1 MNNVGIIDKIQDNI
15 KKQEELQA
23 QRIKMLQAENQAKQ
37 DERNAKLDKQLEK
50 FHLDNVNQETKE
62 SLRYATSLF
71 ATAGS
76 GLSDLFLPTKHIET
90 RNNELL
96 RAITT
101 QNYILIKQQDNLE
114 KQNDEIIS
122 ILKDISNKLDK

>member
-1 MNNVGIIDKIQDNI
+1 MGIIDKIQDNI

-23 QRIKMLQAENQAKQ
+23 QRIKMLEIEDKVKQAEK
-37 DERNAKLDKQLEK
+37 NARLDKQLEK

-122 ILKDISNKLDK
+122 ILKDINNKLDK

>member
-1 MNNVGIIDKIQDNI
+1 MGIIDKIQDNI

-23 QRIKMLQAENQAKQ
+23 QRIKVLQAENQAKL

-122 ILKDISNKLDK
+122 ILKDISKKLDK

>member
-23 QRIKMLQAENQAKQ
+23 QRIKVLQAENQAKL

-122 ILKDISNKLDK
+122 ILKDISKKLDK

>member
-1 MNNVGIIDKIQDNI
+1 MGIIDKIQDNI

-23 QRIKMLQAENQAKQ
+23 QRIKLLQAENQAKQ

-71 ATAGS
+71 VTAGS

-122 ILKDISNKLDK
+122 ILKDISDKLDK

>member
-1 MNNVGIIDKIQDNI
+1 MGIIDKIQDNI

-23 QRIKMLQAENQAKQ
+23 QRIKVLQAENQAKQ

-122 ILKDISNKLDK
+122 ILKDISKKLDK

>member
-23 QRIKMLQAENQAKQ
+23 QRIKVLQAENQAKL

-71 ATAGS
+71 STAGS

-122 ILKDISNKLDK
+122 ILKDISKKLDK

>member
-1 MNNVGIIDKIQDNI
+1 MGIIDKIQDNI

-23 QRIKMLQAENQAKQ
+23 QRIKELQAENQAKL

-76 GLSDLFLPTKHIET
+76 GLSDLFLPTKHVET

-122 ILKDISNKLDK
+122 ILKDISDKLDK

>member
-1 MNNVGIIDKIQDNI
+1 MGIIDKIQDNI
-15 KKQEELQA
+15 KKQEELQT

-37 DERNAKLDKQLEK
+37 DEKNARLDKQLEK

-122 ILKDISNKLDK
+122 ILKNISKKLDK

>member
-1 MNNVGIIDKIQDNI
+1 MGIIDKIQDNI

-23 QRIKMLQAENQAKQ
+23 QRIKVLQDENQAKL
-37 DERNAKLDKQLEK
+37 DERNARLDKQLEK

>member
-1 MNNVGIIDKIQDNI
+1 MGIIDKIQDNI
-15 KKQEELQA
+15 KKKEELQA
-23 QRIKMLQAENQAKQ
+23 QRIKVLQAENQAKQ
-37 DERNAKLDKQLEK
+37 DERNARLDKQLEK

-122 ILKDISNKLDK
+122 ILKDISKKLDK

>member
-1 MNNVGIIDKIQDNI
+1 MGIIDKIQDNI

-23 QRIKMLQAENQAKQ
+23 QRIKLLQAENQAKL

-114 KQNDEIIS
+114 KQNDEIIA
-122 ILKDISNKLDK
+122 ILKDISKKLDK

>member
-1 MNNVGIIDKIQDNI
+1 MGIIDKIQDNI

-23 QRIKMLQAENQAKQ
+23 QRIKLLQAENQAKQ

-71 ATAGS
+71 TTAGS

-122 ILKDISNKLDK
+122 ILKDISKKLDK

>member
-1 MNNVGIIDKIQDNI
+1 MGIIDKIQDNI

-23 QRIKMLQAENQAKQ
+23 QRIKLLQAENQAKQ

-76 GLSDLFLPTKHIET
+76 GLSDLFLPTKHVET

-96 RAITT
+96 RTITT

-114 KQNDEIIS
+114 KQNDEIIA
-122 ILKDISNKLDK
+122 ILKDISKKLDK

>member
-1 MNNVGIIDKIQDNI
+1 MGIIDKIQDNI
-15 KKQEELQA
+15 RKQEELQA
-23 QRIKMLQAENQAKQ
+23 QRIKMLQTENQAKQ

>member
-1 MNNVGIIDKIQDNI
+1 MGIIDKIQDNI

-23 QRIKMLQAENQAKQ
+23 QRIKVLQAENQAKQ
-37 DERNAKLDKQLEK
+37 DERNARLDKQLEK

-62 SLRYATSLF
+62 SLRYTTSLF

-122 ILKDISNKLDK
+122 ILKDISDKLDK

>member
-1 MNNVGIIDKIQDNI
+1 MGIIDKIQDNI

-23 QRIKMLQAENQAKQ
+23 QRIKKLQAENKIKQAEK
-37 DERNAKLDKQLEK
+37 NARLDMELEK
-50 FHLDNVNQETKE
+50 FNLDNVNQETKE

-122 ILKDISNKLDK
+122 ILKDISDKLDK

>member
-23 QRIKMLQAENQAKQ
+23 QRIKKLQAENKIKQAEK
-37 DERNAKLDKQLEK
+37 NARLDMELEK
-50 FHLDNVNQETKE
+50 FNLDNVNQETKE

-122 ILKDISNKLDK
+122 ILKDISDKLDK

>member
-15 KKQEELQA
+15 KKQEELQT
-23 QRIKMLQAENQAKQ
+23 QRIKVLQAENQAKQ
-37 DERNAKLDKQLEK
+37 DEKNAKLDKQLEK

-122 ILKDISNKLDK
+122 ILKDISKKLDK

>member
-1 MNNVGIIDKIQDNI
+1 MGIIDKIQDNI

-23 QRIKMLQAENQAKQ
+23 QRIKVLQAENQAKQ
-37 DERNAKLDKQLEK
+37 NEKNAKLDKQLEK

>member
-1 MNNVGIIDKIQDNI
+1 MGIIDKIQDNI

-37 DERNAKLDKQLEK
+37 DERNAELDKELEK
-50 FHLDNVNQETKE
+50 FKLDNVNQETKE

-71 ATAGS
+71 ATTGS

-122 ILKDISNKLDK
+122 ILKDISDKLDK

>member
-1 MNNVGIIDKIQDNI
+1 MKTVGIIDKIQDNI

-23 QRIKMLQAENQAKQ
+23 QRIKLLQAENQAKQ

-71 ATAGS
+71 TTAGS

-122 ILKDISNKLDK
+122 ILKDISKKLDK

>member
-1 MNNVGIIDKIQDNI
+1 MGIIDKIQDNI

-23 QRIKMLQAENQAKQ
+23 QRIKLLQAENQAKQ
-37 DERNAKLDKQLEK
+37 DERNARLDKQLEK

-122 ILKDISNKLDK
+122 ILKDISKKLDK

>member
-1 MNNVGIIDKIQDNI
+1 MGIIDKIQDNI

-23 QRIKMLQAENQAKQ
+23 QRIKLLQAENQAKL

-62 SLRYATSLF
+62 SLRYA
-71 ATAGS
+71 AGVEYS
-76 GLSDLFLPTKHIET
+76 NLLSPTKHIET

-122 ILKDISNKLDK
+122 ILKDISKKLDK

>member
-1 MNNVGIIDKIQDNI
+1 MGIIDKIQDNI

-23 QRIKMLQAENQAKQ
+23 QRIKLLQAENQAKL

-122 ILKDISNKLDK
+122 ILKDISDKLDK

>member
-1 MNNVGIIDKIQDNI
+1 MGIIDKIQDNI

-23 QRIKMLQAENQAKQ
+23 QRIKVLQAENQAKQ
-37 DERNAKLDKQLEK
+37 DERNAKLDKQLEN

>member
-1 MNNVGIIDKIQDNI
+1 MGIIDKIQDNI

-23 QRIKMLQAENQAKQ
+23 QRIKVLQAENQAKQ

>member
-1 MNNVGIIDKIQDNI
+1 MGIIDKIQDNI

-23 QRIKMLQAENQAKQ
+23 QRIKLLQAENQAKQ

-76 GLSDLFLPTKHIET
+76 GLSDLFLPTKHVET

-122 ILKDISNKLDK
+122 ILKDISKKLDK

>member
-1 MNNVGIIDKIQDNI
+1 MGIIDKIQDNI

-23 QRIKMLQAENQAKQ
+23 QRIKLLQAENQAKL

-122 ILKDISNKLDK
+122 ILKNISKKLDK

>member
-1 MNNVGIIDKIQDNI
+1 MGIIDKIQDNI

-23 QRIKMLQAENQAKQ
+23 QRIKMLQAENQAKL
-37 DERNAKLDKQLEK
+37 DERNARLDKQLEK

-122 ILKDISNKLDK
+122 ILKDISDKLDK

>member
-1 MNNVGIIDKIQDNI
+1 MQTVGIIDKIQDNI

-23 QRIKMLQAENQAKQ
+23 KRIKVLQAENQAKQ

-122 ILKDISNKLDK
+122 ILKDISKKLDK

>member
-1 MNNVGIIDKIQDNI
+1 MGIIDKIQDNI

-23 QRIKMLQAENQAKQ
+23 QRIKLLQAENKIKQAEK
-37 DERNAKLDKQLEK
+37 NARLDMELKK
-50 FHLDNVNQETKE
+50 FNLDNVNQETKE
-62 SLRYATSLF
+62 SLRYA
-71 ATAGS
+71 AGVEYS
-76 GLSDLFLPTKHIET
+76 NLLSPTKHIET

-114 KQNDEIIS
+114 KQNDEIIA
-122 ILKDISNKLDK
+122 ILKDISDKLDK

>member
-1 MNNVGIIDKIQDNI
+1 MGIIDKIQDNI

-23 QRIKMLQAENQAKQ
+23 QRIKLLQAENQAKQ
-37 DERNAKLDKQLEK
+37 DERNARLDKQLEK

-114 KQNDEIIS
+114 KQNDEIIA
-122 ILKDISNKLDK
+122 ILKDISKKLDK

>member
-1 MNNVGIIDKIQDNI
+1 MGIIDKIQDNI

-23 QRIKMLQAENQAKQ
+23 QRIKVLQAENQAKL
-37 DERNAKLDKQLEK
+37 DERNARLDKQLEK

-76 GLSDLFLPTKHIET
+76 GLSDLFLPTKHVET

-122 ILKDISNKLDK
+122 ILKDISKKLDK

>member
-1 MNNVGIIDKIQDNI
+1 VGIIDKIQDNI

-23 QRIKMLQAENQAKQ
+23 QRIKVLQAENQAKQ

-50 FHLDNVNQETKE
+50 FHLDNINQETKE

-76 GLSDLFLPTKHIET
+76 GISDLFLPTKHVET

-122 ILKDISNKLDK
+122 ILKDISDKLDK

>member
-1 MNNVGIIDKIQDNI
+1 MGIIDKIQDNI

-23 QRIKMLQAENQAKQ
+23 QRIKVLQAENQAKQ
-37 DERNAKLDKQLEK
+37 DERNARLDKQLEK

-76 GLSDLFLPTKHIET
+76 GLSDLFLPTKHVET

-114 KQNDEIIS
+114 KQNDEIIA
-122 ILKDISNKLDK
+122 ILKDISDKLDK

>member
-1 MNNVGIIDKIQDNI
+1 VGIIDKIQDNI

-23 QRIKMLQAENQAKQ
+23 QRIKVLQAENQAKL
-37 DERNAKLDKQLEK
+37 DEKNAKLDKQLEK

-122 ILKDISNKLDK
+122 ILKDISDKLDK

>member
-1 MNNVGIIDKIQDNI
+1 VGIIDKIQDNI

-23 QRIKMLQAENQAKQ
+23 QRIKVLQAENQAKQ

>member
-23 QRIKMLQAENQAKQ
+23 QRIKVLQAENQAKQ
-37 DERNAKLDKQLEK
+37 DEKNAKLDKQLEK

-71 ATAGS
+71 ATTGS

>member
-1 MNNVGIIDKIQDNI
+1 MGIIDKIQDNI

-23 QRIKMLQAENQAKQ
+23 QRIKMLQAENQAKL
-37 DERNAKLDKQLEK
+37 DERNARLDKQLEK

-122 ILKDISNKLDK
+122 ILKDISKKLDK